1 MAQSPKAK
9 SAKPSV
15 SPAPVDG
22 TTETRKAA
30 GGTSKV
36 VKPAAAG
43 KATPAITAAVQA
55 PTARADVAAKP
66 EKPAAKSMKASKA
79 AATAA
84 PSGKRA
90 TSSPANASERLAK
103 PATPKR
109 TAAKPTVKPVPAP
122 VSHREPQPS
131 TATATPA
138 VNAPAPAREPSVK
151 TETETPA
158 ASVSRPVPA
167 AAEAIPIVT
176 PEVKFV
182 APAGDA
188 PTRAEPSKAAP
199 GGATAAAPQPPGA
212 GIKAAASVG
221 AQGAEGSYFAYM
233 VRDPEAFARNVARMI
248 EGAGKAAAAYLKPRE
263 EGLKPASTGDEFV
276 GVFRTLASV
285 GEYWLAE
292 PSRAMDAQARLWSG
306 YMDIWNRTLQ
316 RMGGEKVEPAIK
328 PDARDKRF
336 QDPEW
341 TNNQFFDFIKQMY
354 LMTSKW
360 ADEMVEGAAV
370 DEHTR
375 LKAEFYVPQIA
386 DAIAPSN
393 FVLTNPELLRE
404 TLANNGENL
413 VRGMQMLAEDIAAG
427 GGDLKIR
434 QTSGANFRIGVNMA
448 TTPGKVIYQNDVCQ
462 ILQYEP
468 STKDVY
474 KRPLL
479 IVPPWINKF
488 YILDLNPEKSFI
500 KWAVDQGH
508 TVFTISWINPD
519 ERQAKKSFEEY
530 MKEGIL
536 TAVDTIEKATGEREV
551 DTIGYCVGGTLLA
564 VTLAWCA
571 ATGDDRIKSAT
582 FFTTQVDF
590 THAGGLKAFV
600 DEEQIKMLEASMQV
614 RGYLEGQKMAAS
626 FNMLRPNDL
635 IWPYV
640 INNYMRGKD
649 PFPFDLL
656 YWNSDATRMPAAN
669 HSFYLRNCY
678 LDNKLSR
685 GLMEVGGVRLDLGKV
700 TIPVYNLATRE
711 DHIAPAKSVFVGSG
725 VFGGSVEYV
734 LSGSGHIAGVVNPPA
749 KGKYQYWT
757 GGKPEGEYEEW
768 VAKATETAGSWWPH
782 WQKWVVAQSDGAMVP
797 ARAPG
802 GGRLNAIE
810 DAPGSYVKMKA

>member
-9 SAKPSV
+9 SAKSSVLAAPVDDPKPARKAV
-15 SPAPVDG
+15 SPAP
-22 TTETRKAA
+22 KA
-30 GGTSKV
+30 V
-36 VKPAAAG
+36 RPAAAP
-43 KATPAITAAVQA
+43 KAV
-55 PTARADVAAKP
+55 VAAAPAALEPEAKP
-66 EKPAAKSMKASKA
+66 VVIAEKPAVPPVAEKPAAKASA
-79 AATAA
+79 SA
-84 PSGKRA
+84 PKG
-90 TSSPANASERLAK
+90 
-103 PATPKR
+103 
-109 TAAKPTVKPVPAP
+109 AAKPTASAKPAK
-122 VSHREPQPS
+122 SS
-131 TATATPA
+131 
-138 VNAPAPAREPSVK
+138 
-151 TETETPA
+151 
-158 ASVSRPVPA
+158 PA
-167 AAEAIPIVT
+167 AATKTAAKSDTPKPAATVAPKKTKPAAVEPKLVVAAAAPIAALT
-176 PEVKFV
+176 PDEKFV
-182 APAGDA
+182 APVAA
-188 PTRAEPSKAAP
+188 VPAQAEQPKVPPAAP
-199 GGATAAAPQPPGA
+199 VSVTPEAPVAKTPEQP
-212 GIKAAASVG
+212 KAAASASATAETAGVKAG
-221 AQGAEGSYFAYM
+221 ARATASAGPQGAEGSYFAYM

-263 EGLKPASTGDEFV
+263 EGLKPASNGDELV
-276 GVFRTLASV
+276 GVFKTLASV

-292 PSRAMDAQARLWSG
+292 PTRALDAQARLWSG
-306 YMDIWNRTLQ
+306 YMDVWNRTLQ

-341 TNNQFFDFIKQMY
+341 SNNQFFDFIKQMY
-354 LMTSKW
+354 LTTSKW

-375 LKAEFYVPQIA
+375 LKAEFYVRQIA

-427 GGDLKIR
+427 GGDLRIR
-434 QTSGANFRIGVNMA
+434 QTSGSNFQIGVNMA

-508 TVFTISWINPD
+508 TVFTISWVNPD

-536 TAVDTIEKATGEREV
+536 TALDTIEKATGEREI
-551 DTIGYCVGGTLLA
+551 DAIGYCVGGTLLA

-590 THAGGLKAFV
+590 TYAGGLKAFV
-600 DEEQIKMLEASMQV
+600 DEEQIQILEASMQV

-685 GLMEVGGVRLDLGKV
+685 GLMELSGVRLDLGKV

-725 VFGGSVEYV
+725 AFGGPVEYV

-757 GGKPEGEYEEW
+757 GGNPEGEYEEW
-768 VAKATETAGSWWPH
+768 VAKASETAGSWWPH
-782 WQKWVVAQSDGAMVP
+782 WEKWLVAQSDGAMVP
-797 ARAPG
+797 ARTPG